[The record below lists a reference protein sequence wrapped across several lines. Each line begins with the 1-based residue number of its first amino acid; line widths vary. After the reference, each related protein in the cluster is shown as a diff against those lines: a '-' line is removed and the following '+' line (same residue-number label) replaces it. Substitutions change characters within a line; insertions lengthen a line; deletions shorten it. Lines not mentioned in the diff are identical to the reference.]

1 MDRRHWMLGFTAS
14 ALLGLS
20 ACSSTYVV
28 SADVSSFGH
37 WPESRKP
44 ASYAFDRLPSQQQE
58 GERQAA
64 LERAAAAALAKAGFR
79 PAPDAKSADVLVSIG
94 MSVNANDRAPWDD
107 PLWWRWHG
115 SYGGWRYGHYWRGGL
130 GPMWTE
136 PRYERG
142 VALLLRDRSSGEP
155 LYEARAS
162 NEGMTMGDA
171 RLPGALFDAA
181 MSDFPKA
188 EPKPHRVGVQVS
200 REAP

>member
-28 SADVSSFGH
+28 SADVSSFGS
-37 WPESRKP
+37 WPQGRQPS
-44 ASYAFDRLPSQQQE
+44 SYAFDRLPSQQQE
-58 GERQAA
+58 GERQSA
-64 LERAAAAALAKAGFR
+64 LENAAAAALAKAGFK
-79 PAPDAKSADVLVSIG
+79 PAADTKSADVLVSIG

-115 SYGGWRYGHYWRGGL
+115 SYGGWRYGPYWRSGL
-130 GPMWTE
+130 GPMWME

-142 VALLLRDRSSGEP
+142 VALLLRDRATGEP

-181 MSDFPKA
+181 MSDFPRT
-188 EPKPHRVGVQVS
+188 EPKPHRASVQVS
-200 REAP
+200 R